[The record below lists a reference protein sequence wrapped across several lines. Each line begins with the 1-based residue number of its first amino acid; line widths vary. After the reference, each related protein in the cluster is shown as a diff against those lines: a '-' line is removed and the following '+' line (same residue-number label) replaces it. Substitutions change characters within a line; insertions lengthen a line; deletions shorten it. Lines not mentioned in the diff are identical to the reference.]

1 MTDLRAQKRMAS
13 DLLGRG
19 KNGIWVDPE
28 AIFKV
33 SSAITREDVSKL
45 IHDGIIKPKK
55 VVGTSRGRA
64 RARRFKNK
72 RGQGRGPGSRK
83 GSKTARSKP
92 KRNWINK
99 INCCNSVCIYKE
111 EFIWIFL
118 S

>member
-45 IHDGIIKPKK
+45 IHDGIIKPKRSLELREEEQEL
-55 VVGTSRGRA
+55 V
-64 RARRFKNK
+64 
-72 RGQGRGPGSRK
+72 
-83 GSKTARSKP
+83 GSKTRE
-92 KRNWINK
+92 
-99 INCCNSVCIYKE
+99 VKE
-111 EFIWIFL
+111 EVLEVEKGQKLQDQSLKGIG
-118 S
+118 